1 MDLGRNKR
9 PAFRQRDIGARARRH
24 ALAQLQPT
32 ISVGLVLEAAGYK
45 PEVAKALADYSDQD
59 GQSAGPAIAATA
71 QQFGVTPEQL
81 MEHLNRMDPDKV
93 HDLVEQAWTVNADD
107 KGQFPLT
114 APNDRNVWAPPGKD
128 PQYGGSYLY
137 DPQDKQFRGE
147 YVPGGGGFPARIE
160 DPNPHSMTALRD
172 YARVPFGEPVLG

>member
-1 MDLGRNKR
+1 M
-9 PAFRQRDIGARARRH
+9 
-24 ALAQLQPT
+24 AQLQPT

-71 QQFGVTPEQL
+71 QQFGAMPELL

-128 PQYGGSYLY
+128 PQYGGSYPTIHRTSNSAASTCRAAV
-137 DPQDKQFRGE
+137 DFRLE
-147 YVPGGGGFPARIE
+147 SRI
-160 DPNPHSMTALRD
+160 PTPTA
-172 YARVPFGEPVLG
+172 